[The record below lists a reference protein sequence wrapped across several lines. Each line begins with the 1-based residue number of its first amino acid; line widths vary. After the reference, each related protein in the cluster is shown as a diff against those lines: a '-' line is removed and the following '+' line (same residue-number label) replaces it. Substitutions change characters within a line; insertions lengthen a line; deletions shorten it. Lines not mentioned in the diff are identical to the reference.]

1 MNEQKSIKEKKVKF
15 EKLVAKR
22 KEFKF
27 SDPELVNPSQIEGG
41 MYDKENYLNPWDKWH
56 GNLDAKIL
64 LIGQDW
70 GSEEYYRNL
79 KGEYDKDV
87 TTNLTNANL
96 RKLFKEI
103 GFDNIDENHDIPLF
117 FTNAVLGMK
126 KGKMDKQV
134 KEKWYLETANEFIK
148 PLINIVNPEIIIAMG
163 EAAYKTIAEIYELRV
178 KPLKEIVGKKPI
190 DLSDGK
196 KLFVVFHCSPRSCQM
211 NRSLD
216 LQKEDWRKI
225 KEYIDQNSISI

>member
-178 KPLKEIVGKKPI
+178 KPLKEITGKNPI
-190 DLSDGK
+190 NLSDSK
-196 KLFVVFHCSPRSCQM
+196 KLFVVYHCTPNCYLFRKM
-211 NRSLD
+211 D